1 MLLLASMAK
10 GIYIEVRGLKELE
23 KKFGRFAKEA
33 VQAVDMELHDA
44 ANEFANL
51 AINAAPV
58 DQGLLRQG
66 ISAKKVGKLEY
77 ETVSQAFYSAYLEWG
92 TKSKV
97 EVPADLQQYAQQF
110 RGSAGPK
117 HDFFEM
123 ILAWVHRTGITAR
136 FSTKTRQ
143 RLKGGQADKE
153 REYQAARAI
162 YYSILKH
169 GIKAQPFFFKHRAV
183 VYKNLQKRL
192 PVAVQKVMTK

>member
-1 MLLLASMAK
+1 VYS
-10 GIYIEVRGLKELE
+10 
-23 KKFGRFAKEA
+23 
-33 VQAVDMELHDA
+33 H
-44 ANEFANL
+44 
-51 AINAAPV
+51 
-58 DQGLLRQG
+58 
-66 ISAKKVGKLEY
+66 
-77 ETVSQAFYSAYLEWG
+77 AFYSAYLEWG

-97 EVPADLQQYAQQF
+97 DVPADLQQYAQQF
-110 RGSAGPK
+110 RGKGKPS

-123 ILAWVHRTGITAR
+123 ILAWVNRTGIAGR

-143 RLKGGQADKE
+143 KLNSKADKE

-169 GIKAQPFFFKHRAV
+169 GIKAHPFFFKHRAV